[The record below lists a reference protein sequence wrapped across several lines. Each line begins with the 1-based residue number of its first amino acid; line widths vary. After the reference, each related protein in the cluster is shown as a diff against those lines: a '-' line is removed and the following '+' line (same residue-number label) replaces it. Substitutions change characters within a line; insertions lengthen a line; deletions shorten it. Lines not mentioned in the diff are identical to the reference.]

1 MPTVVVAAS
10 HAAQLADD
18 LIRAGVTVRA
28 TVAPEQLAAGAAAGL
43 LTGVDALVLEATAH
57 ALTPE
62 LVQACDRAGARIV
75 PLCAG
80 DDARRAAAFG
90 LGPVLPADADAWTI
104 AEILAAPA
112 AAPAPVA
119 PATAGQ
125 IITVWGPHGAPGRS
139 TLAIEIASE
148 LSRGGRRVGLLDADS
163 HAPSLALLLGL
174 ADEGPGFA
182 AACRQAERG
191 VLDAAELDRIST
203 PVPVRDGTVAVLP
216 GINRPGRWPELGERR
231 VSAALGACRDWAE
244 YTVVDAAAAL
254 ESDEEIVSD
263 LTDGPRR
270 NAAALAAL
278 RAADRI
284 VAVLSADPV
293 GVARFLRGYGEL
305 RAVVGATPIAV
316 IANKVRPGALGMD
329 ARGQIRRTLER
340 FAGIRDVWFVPLDV
354 RGVDAALLAARPMA
368 DIAPKSALPL
378 AVRRFA
384 ADAIAPPLVLTRAEQ
399 RKMRTRPRVRVAQ
412 GVTAP

>member
-10 HAAQLADD
+10 RAAQLADD
-18 LIRAGVTVRA
+18 LIRAGVAVRA
-28 TVAPEQLAAGAAAGL
+28 AVAPEHLLTGAAQGL

-57 ALTPE
+57 TLTAE
-62 LVQACDRAGARIV
+62 LVQACDGLAVRIV
-75 PLCAG
+75 PLCTG
-80 DDARRAAAFG
+80 DDARCAASFG
-90 LGPVLPADADAWTI
+90 LAPVLPADADAWAI
-104 AEILAAPA
+104 AETLTAPA
-112 AAPAPVA
+112 AAPS
-119 PATAGQ
+119 PAGTVPRGQ
-125 IITVWGPHGAPGRS
+125 VITVWGPHGAPGRS

-148 LSRGGRRVGLLDADS
+148 LSRGGRRVGLVDADS

-182 AACRQAERG
+182 VACRQAERG
-191 VLDAAELDRIST
+191 ALDPAELDRICT
-203 PVPVRDGTVAVLP
+203 PVPVRDGSMSVLP
-216 GINRPGRWPELGERR
+216 GINRPARWPELGERR
-231 VSAALGACRDWAE
+231 VSAALGVCRDWAE

-293 GVARFLRGYGEL
+293 GVARFLRGYSEL
-305 RAVVGATPIAV
+305 RAIVGAAPIAV
-316 IANKVRPGALGMD
+316 VANKLRPGALGVD
-329 ARGQIRRTLER
+329 ARGQVRRTLER
-340 FAGIRDVWFVPLDV
+340 FAGIRDVWFVPHDT

-368 DIAPKSALPL
+368 DVAPKSAVPL

-384 ADAIAPPLVLTRAEQ
+384 AEAIAPPLVLTRAEQ
-399 RKMRTRPRVRVAQ
+399 RKMKTRPRMRVAE
-412 GVTAP
+412 GVAAP